1 VWAADPEEGK
11 LEATVFGGG
20 TRYGQQLGTHAI
32 VGGAFGVNANHHLQ
46 LFGEFSYV
54 PLGSATASYSGVSAS
69 ASEKMLDFGGGVL
82 ASFGGS
88 RVRPYVLGAF
98 GDGHDSVAGTGSA
111 AGYSV
116 SVSTSANS
124 VYAAVG
130 GGARVFLGQSW
141 GLRPEF
147 RYQRYLQNGGLNVAT
162 FTMGFF
168 FGFGK

>member
-1 VWAADPEEGK
+1 
-11 LEATVFGGG
+11 
-20 TRYGQQLGTHAI
+20 
-32 VGGAFGVNANHHLQ
+32 
-46 LFGEFSYV
+46 
-54 PLGSATASYSGVSAS
+54 
-69 ASEKMLDFGGGVL
+69 M
-82 ASFGGS
+82 
-88 RVRPYVLGAF
+88 
-98 GDGHDSVAGTGSA
+98 
-111 AGYSV
+111 